1 MLYPI
6 LAVVVGLVF
15 LVWSADKFVMGASA
29 VAHNLGVPTL
39 IIGMIIMGFG
49 TSAPEIFVAA
59 IASLQHTPGIAVGN
73 AIGSNIANI
82 GLVLGIGAVI
92 APLTVSSTLLRREY
106 PVLFMV
112 TCLLL
117 LLMSDLHLSNT
128 DGIILLAATAAML
141 AWLLWLSATASRNHD
156 PLENEFEA
164 EMPTDLST
172 PKALIWTV
180 FSLALLVG
188 SSHILVWGA
197 VQIATQFG
205 VSELVIGLTIIAVGT
220 SLPEVAVSISAALKK
235 EHDIVLGNIVGSN
248 MFNSLAVVGVASSIE
263 EAPLTQ
269 VVLTRD
275 FAVMFALTIAMF
287 VIAYGFRGSGRINRF
302 EGVLLLLGYLSY
314 MGWLYISEI
323 KA

>member
-1 MLYPI
+1 
-6 LAVVVGLVF
+6 
-15 LVWSADKFVMGASA
+15 MGASA

>member
-1 MLYPI
+1 
-6 LAVVVGLVF
+6 
-15 LVWSADKFVMGASA
+15 
-29 VAHNLGVPTL
+29 
-39 IIGMIIMGFG
+39 MGFG
-49 TSAPEIFVAA
+49 TSAPDIIVAA
-59 IASLQHTPGIAVGN
+59 IASLQQTPGVAVGN

-82 GLVLGIGAVI
+82 GLVLGVGAVI
-92 APLTVSSTLLRREY
+92 APLTVSSTLLKREY

-128 DGIILLAATAAML
+128 DGFILLAATAAML
-141 AWLLWLSATASRNHD
+141 VWLFWLSATAGRKHD
-156 PLENEFEA
+156 PIENEFEA

-197 VQIATQFG
+197 VHIATQFG

-220 SLPEVAVSISAALKK
+220 SLPEVAVSVSAALKK

-248 MFNSLAVVGVASSIE
+248 MFNSLAVVGIASSIE

-275 FAVMFALTIAMF
+275 FSVMFALTIAMF
-287 VIAYGFRGSGRINRF
+287 VMAYGFRGSGRINRF
-302 EGVLLLLGYLSY
+302 EGVVLLLGYMSY
-314 MGWLYISEI
+314 MGWLYVSEI

>member
-1 MLYPI
+1 
-6 LAVVVGLVF
+6 
-15 LVWSADKFVMGASA
+15 MGASA

-59 IASLQHTPGIAVGN
+59 IASLQQTPGVAVGN

-82 GLVLGIGAVI
+82 GLVLGVGAVI
-92 APLTVSSTLLRREY
+92 APLTVSSTLLKREY

-128 DGIILLAATAAML
+128 DGFILLAATAAML
-141 AWLLWLSATASRNHD
+141 VWLFWLSATTGRKHD
-156 PLENEFEA
+156 PIENEFEA

-197 VQIATQFG
+197 VHIATQFG

-220 SLPEVAVSISAALKK
+220 SLPEVAVSVSAALKK

-248 MFNSLAVVGVASSIE
+248 MFNSLAVVGIASSIE

-275 FAVMFALTIAMF
+275 FSVMFALTIAMF
-287 VIAYGFRGSGRINRF
+287 VMAYGFRGSGRINRF
-302 EGVLLLLGYLSY
+302 EGVVLLLGYMSY
-314 MGWLYISEI
+314 MGWLYVSEI